1 MPVKNRKRVYWICQ
15 LSGWVLYVSAMG
27 VVTLLLVDDIHPQ
40 LISNFVV
47 TFILGLGLTHL
58 YRYCIIKLGWLELN
72 IYRLIPRVFIAAAT
86 FGMLFYFVQDTV
98 NFFIWDTP
106 LFSLS
111 DIVQLVLNWAI
122 IWVIWSSLY
131 FTVHFFENY
140 RKEEIKN
147 LQWEASRNE
156 IELNN
161 LKAQLNPHFM
171 FNAMNSIRALI
182 DENPDQAKSAVTQLS
197 TILRNGLIMGRKKF
211 VVLQEEINIVKDY
224 LSLELVRYE
233 ERLQV
238 EYDLAP
244 ECMSCNIPPLML
256 QTIVENGIKHG
267 ISKLPKGGLLK
278 IGAYADGEYVFIK
291 VTNSGTF
298 ELNGKS
304 ETGIGLRNTE
314 KRLEILFGDK
324 ATFKIFNDRDTVVTE
339 VKLPKQLVHENDHN

>member
-1 MPVKNRKRVYWICQ
+1 MYWICQ
-15 LSGWVLYVSAMG
+15 LSGWILYVSAMG
-27 VVTLLLVDDIHPQ
+27 VVTLLLVDNIYPQ
-40 LISNFVV
+40 LISNFIV
-47 TFILGLGLTHL
+47 TFVLGISLTHL

-72 IYRLIPRVFIAAAT
+72 IYRLIPRVFIAAAS
-86 FGMLFYFVQDTV
+86 FGMLFYFLQDTI
-98 NFFIWDTP
+98 NYLLWDTP

-111 DIVQLVLNWAI
+111 DIVQFVLNWAI

-182 DENPDQAKSAVTQLS
+182 DENPDQAKTAVTQLS
-197 TILRNGLIMGRKKF
+197 TILRNGLVMGRKKF

-238 EYDLAP
+238 EYQLDP
-244 ECMSCNIPPLML
+244 KSMNCNIPPLML

-267 ISKLPKGGLLK
+267 IAKLPKGG
-278 IGAYADGEYVFIK
+278 IIK
-291 VTNSGTF
+291 VVTESDEDTVTIRVVNSGTF
-298 ELNGKS
+298 VPNGRS

-314 KRLEILFGDK
+314 KRLEILFGDS
-324 ATFKIFNDRDTVVTE
+324 ATFRIYNDHDMVVTE
-339 VKLPKQLVHENDHN
+339 VTLPKKQVHENNHN